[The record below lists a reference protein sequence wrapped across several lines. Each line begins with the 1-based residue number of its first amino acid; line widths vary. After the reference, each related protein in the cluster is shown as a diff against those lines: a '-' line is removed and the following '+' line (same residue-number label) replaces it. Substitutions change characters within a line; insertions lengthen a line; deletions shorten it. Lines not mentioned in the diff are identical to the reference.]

1 MVPVTTNQFTHF
13 VETVGSTASTN
24 SGRRRTTET
33 EARYPAS
40 SAEALESLLLAV
52 LHCAQFGQIQTP
64 KQ

>member
-13 VETVGSTASTN
+13 VETVGSTN
-24 SGRRRTTET
+24 SPKVVAEQPET

-52 LHCAQFGQIQTP
+52 KL
-64 KQ
+64 

>member
-13 VETVGSTASTN
+13 VETVGSTN
-24 SGRRRTTET
+24 SPKVVAEQPET